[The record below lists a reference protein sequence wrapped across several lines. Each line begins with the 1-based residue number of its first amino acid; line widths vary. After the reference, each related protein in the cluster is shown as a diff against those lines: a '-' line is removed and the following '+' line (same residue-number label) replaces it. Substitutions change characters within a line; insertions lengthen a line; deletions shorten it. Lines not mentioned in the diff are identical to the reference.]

1 MKYDGIDVTPA
12 ENDFFIVKGSRTY
25 VKLGKKELKYL
36 FEIKQIETKEIDFTE
51 ADELSVEGKELLKGK
66 FKEWGFLDEEGT
78 FQQPKRNDISM
89 IHLVNLNP
97 EHFLNKVSPLFGMLY
112 TKQFLFL
119 YFILNCVLAMFMF
132 KNSSEV
138 LVQLEGLQMSFVKVV
153 IVFIA
158 ILFTTMLHEIGHAV
172 VCRKYGGKVSEVGL
186 CLFFLMPCLFCNVSD
201 IYLFQKKRE
210 KAFVSL
216 AGVYINSLFSD
227 IALLV
232 YFIVGKQN
240 VFTDCLF
247 LYYVSNVGIIFF
259 NLIPLVKLDGY
270 WFLTAILGVNN
281 LLVKST
287 ILALVGVF
295 DRSLMKKVAMPCIK
309 KWFIMFYGWI
319 VLGFRPFFWYWSIVE
334 VSSLM
339 DKTSINFVK
348 IIVIGVVAALA
359 LGDTL
364 KFYVKCVKNYKNER
378 VQILSLI

>member
-1 MKYDGIDVTPA
+1 LKYDGIDVTPA

-138 LVQLEGLQMSFVKVV
+138 LVQLEELQMSFVKVV